1 MSASDSDLSYA
12 FARDKGLVVLA
23 AQDGAIQLGARNGV
37 DPFSLIEA
45 RRVLRKPLQ
54 LQSMAPQEF
63 ERALTEHYAREGVTG
78 DEAEATEKAEAK
90 EETEEVVE

>member
-45 RRVLRKPLQ
+45 RRDGTTVFYSPLRQGRP
-54 LQSMAPQEF
+54 
-63 ERALTEHYAREGVTG
+63 
-78 DEAEATEKAEAK
+78 
-90 EETEEVVE
+90 